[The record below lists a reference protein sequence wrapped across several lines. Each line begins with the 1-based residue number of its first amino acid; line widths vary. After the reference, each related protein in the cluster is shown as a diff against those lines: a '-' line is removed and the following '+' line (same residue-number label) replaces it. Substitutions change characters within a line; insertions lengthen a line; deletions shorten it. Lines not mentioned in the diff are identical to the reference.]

1 PDAKK
6 RFQESSVPSTIKDRR
21 SGSHSHIS
29 DEIRGLKLL
38 DGCFSPFSYCDIETG
53 EGLFRDAA
61 HYFYLLGKNI
71 ESNKEIAR
79 EIGESV
85 AYTEDE
91 LYAAVCKKCR
101 NEYGTAN
108 PTQIPADAKIAMA
121 KVMRYEYNATQKQI
135 QRMLRL
141 DQGILQSIFGSQ
153 G

>member
-1 PDAKK
+1 ML
-6 RFQESSVPSTIKDRR
+6 RYRN
-21 SGSHSHIS
+21 
-29 DEIRGLKLL
+29 
-38 DGCFSPFSYCDIETG
+38 G
-53 EGLFRDAA
+53 EGLFRDAV

-71 ESNKEIAR
+71 ESNKEIAKEIAK

-153 G
+153 R